1 VISKE
6 EILSATTATDVGT
19 VPTTITTIT
28 TSTANTIVG
37 GGETTGPTDEFD
49 TMGITQWPTTTIL
62 DESSL
67 DTTSTTATTAATA
80 ATETSMVVNTG
91 DSSIILE
98 PSSPPDSSTT
108 TTILPAPSNNVVIL
122 PVFNSST
129 TVIDSNATST
139 AIINNTTFPS
149 TTIPQQQQQQP
160 TNKVVFPICPN
171 TQLSFTKES
180 IIEIETPV
188 RHIIEIGCLQPPP
201 PRPIIVVD
209 NINIGNDDGIV
220 NIVDGSSSAA
230 SSNCIIS
237 GGYVHILIKHV
248 LQTTATNN
256 NANNDSLV
264 IDNQGIVEEEVVTT
278 VIDGSNDQSSSTTS
292 NYGYPITISGISFQ
306 GAQHSSI
313 LMNDPRG
320 DITFKDCTWI
330 NNIGNATMII
340 NGLYNTTSTTAATII
355 DEYNVSDY
363 YNIEEV
369 VTTDGILSSLDKDE
383 EEFIVGGNKT
393 EGYNNVDYNN
403 AEDTT
408 QLLEYATSSMPTTLA
423 TTSMNDVTND
433 DYFNKPSAA
442 ATEEYEEASSASMTA
457 TSATMAYSPFQTT
470 LPVDYES
477 GTSVEQLTEFN
488 VDNQGQRGLLAA
500 TGGSSGN
507 SIVVMDK
514 SHNNGL
520 DDLATIRS
528 LEMKDVSLRS
538 TITVENCLF
547 SGGKGNATILFSSHY
562 QETLTSVDK
571 ENSMNSMILD
581 DLLNNRNH
589 RHHHHHHRRQ
599 LHGGSRHLQSSSH
612 SIHLFVGNTSF
623 TTETVNTSIINNY
636 GGRLQ
641 LSHCSFLNNTA
652 DSMIQSEHG
661 SVAMASTEFSGN
673 NVHGKGSIVLDSDFA
688 LEENTNNCVT
698 VATMGTN
705 FNNVIASK
713 GCVGI
718 NAGGMCS
725 TLQSCAFATNVG
737 DDLEQVEDYCFSD
750 WDDLVVAVHN
760 RQPSVNKRD
769 YIICPGSTLIAT
781 STPVIIDSDNI
792 SIQCGTTTNDTN
804 CVISGGFSHFHIV
817 GMPRGVV
824 LERLI
829 MSGAT
834 GSSIM
839 ALGKMGAT
847 LTMRSCDWMKNKGS
861 SAILIHNNDIMSIP
875 VNGPL
880 DIMTY
885 LSSNTPTAAMSVDVS
900 NCVFANNELT
910 FGSITNIGGML
921 TVQKSRF
928 NENSGMGGDI
938 VVTNYGNSEIR
949 DSCFTSASSMAPGTI
964 FVQDGSSIRNM
975 ANYGLQNT
983 AGSYGSAVTC
993 VDVFMEAKDANC
1005 LVDGTMGCNGV
1016 CESFESNICGA
1027 ESGETGELLL
1037 NNSEGSTDSINI
1049 LPIAVAS
1056 IVAAFVVFGFVGI
1069 VARRR
1074 KTRKKPS
1081 MVAVERSAPT
1091 FKFCCRRKRNDE
1103 NNQLADEEM
1112 NFDDDEDYL

>member
-1 VISKE
+1 MISKE

-19 VPTTITTIT
+19 VPTTIT

-62 DESSL
+62 DDSSL
-67 DTTSTTATTAATA
+67 DTTSTATTTATA

-91 DSSIILE
+91 ESSIILE

-108 TTILPAPSNNVVIL
+108 TTILPAPSNNVVIF

-139 AIINNTTFPS
+139 AIINNNTTFPS
-149 TTIPQQQQQQP
+149 TTIPQQQRP

-171 TQLSFTKES
+171 TQLSFTKEN

-188 RHIIEIGCLQPPP
+188 RHIIEIGCLRPPPP

-220 NIVDGSSSAA
+220 NMDNDDSSSAP

-256 NANNDSLV
+256 NANNDNNDSLV
-264 IDNQGIVEEEVVTT
+264 IDNQGTVVEEVVTTT
-278 VIDGSNDQSSSTTS
+278 VIDGSNDQGSSTTS
-292 NYGYPITISGISFQ
+292 NYGYPITISGITFQ

-320 DITFKDCTWI
+320 EILFQDCTWI

-340 NGLYNTTSTTAATII
+340 NGLYNTTSTTTTTAATII
-355 DEYNVSDY
+355 DEEDAVSDY
-363 YNIEEV
+363 YTIEED
-369 VTTDGILSSLDKDE
+369 VTIIDDGEPL
-383 EEFIVGGNKT
+383 IVGGNKT

-403 AEDTT
+403 AKDMT
-408 QLLEYATSSMPTTLA
+408 QFLEYATSSMPTTLA

-442 ATEEYEEASSASMTA
+442 ATDEYEEASSASMTA
-457 TSATMAYSPFQTT
+457 TSATMAYSPYQTT

-477 GTSVEQLTEFN
+477 GTGVEQLTDFN
-488 VDNQGQRGLLAA
+488 ADNQGQRGLLAA
-500 TGGSSGN
+500 TGGSSSSN
-507 SIVVMDK
+507 SIVVMDE
-514 SHNNGL
+514 SHNNSL

-571 ENSMNSMILD
+571 ENSMILD
-581 DLLNNRNH
+581 DLLNNGNH
-589 RHHHHHHRRQ
+589 RHHHPRRQ

-688 LEENTNNCVT
+688 LEENTNNCLT
-698 VATMGTN
+698 VATMMGASV
-705 FNNVIASK
+705 NNGIASK

-718 NAGGMCS
+718 NAGGICS
-725 TLQSCAFATNVG
+725 TLQSCAIATNVG

-760 RQPSVNKRD
+760 HQPSVNKRN

-847 LTMRSCDWMKNKGS
+847 LTMRSCDWMKNKGA
-861 SAILIHNNDIMSIP
+861 SAILIHNNYIMSIP

-910 FGSITNIGGML
+910 FGSIANIGGML

-964 FVQDGSSIRNM
+964 FVQDGSSIRNL
-975 ANYGLQNT
+975 ANHGFENT

-1005 LVDGTMGCNGV
+1005 LVDGTMGCNGA

-1027 ESGETGELLL
+1027 ETGETGELLL

-1074 KTRKKPS
+1074 NTRKNPS

-1103 NNQLADEEM
+1103 NNQSADEEM